1 MTSDSGQH
9 ASLILVIVNAQKGI
23 TMSRESAATTSEVS
37 RGDKAHINLALEIGL
52 LTALSLICSSSF
64 TLMKVAVE
72 TIPPLTMTSARVGIA
87 ALLLV
92 LTARMLDSSL
102 AYRMLN
108 KTTPTMKWLRH
119 AAASKSTMFWMALS
133 ARW

>member
-1 MTSDSGQH
+1 LQFRRNRCHAGSLIPAGLPRVAEIGLDRGMTSDSGQH

-72 TIPPLTMTSARVGIA
+72 TIPPLTMTSARVRIA
-87 ALLLV
+87 ALLPV

-102 AYRMLN
+102 AYGC
-108 KTTPTMKWLRH
+108 
-119 AAASKSTMFWMALS
+119 
-133 ARW
+133 